1 MTTRHWKELKML
13 GSDQCYFSCDVSV
26 LVSVSVVKILIFQFS
41 CFTFSVFQ
49 FLFQFLLFQFQLF
62 LAANRQRQ
70 SCTCIEDTRHNTQ
83 RLYYYLLVISYSSVT
98 LYCNEFLLIE
108 IFSVNLK
115 ENPIL

>member
-1 MTTRHWKELKML
+1 MRGALYL
-13 GSDQCYFSCDVSV
+13 RYSAI
-26 LVSVSVVKILIFQFS
+26 SVVIFQ
-41 CFTFSVFQ
+41 
-49 FLFQFLLFQFQLF
+49 FQFQLF

>member
-62 LAANRQRQ
+62 LAANRQCK
-70 SCTCIEDTRHNTQ
+70 SCTYTGQGTEDVRQKQNATPQ
-83 RLYYYLLVISYSSVT
+83 SLLLVISIVT

-108 IFSVNLK
+108 KFNVNF
-115 ENPIL
+115 

>member
-1 MTTRHWKELKML
+1 MRGALYL
-13 GSDQCYFSCDVSV
+13 RYSAI
-26 LVSVSVVKILIFQFS
+26 SVVIFQFQ
-41 CFTFSVFQ
+41 FQ
-49 FLFQFLLFQFQLF
+49 FHFYFSFHFSFYFFQFQFQLF
-62 LAANRQRQ
+62 LAANRQRK
-70 SCTCIEDTRHNTQ
+70 SCTCIEDTKHNTQ